1 MKLFNK
7 IFKKDSSTQIGET
20 IEAKLAELNTTL
32 ANAEIGSDEYNDALV
47 EIDILTKSLTDV
59 KVRKLQGA
67 KKMEPQVKAAIIT
80 TVGGALASIAG
91 ILIIRDYEAEDGIF
105 TSSAKSLIKKP
116 Y

>member
-1 MKLFNK
+1 MFNK
-7 IFKKDSSTQIGET
+7 FFKKDASAQIGET

-59 KVRKLQGA
+59 KVRKLQGV

-80 TVGGALASIAG
+80 TIGGALASIAG
-91 ILIIRDYEAEDGIF
+91 IIIIRDYEAEDGIF

>member
-1 MKLFNK
+1 MKLFK
-7 IFKKDSSTQIGET
+7 KFFKKDASTQIGET
-20 IEAKLAELNTTL
+20 IEAKLQELNTVL
-32 ANAEIGSDEYNDALV
+32 ANAPIGSDEYNDALV

-59 KVRKLQGA
+59 NVRKMQG
-67 KKMEPQVKAAIIT
+67 KSKVEPQVKVAIIT

-91 ILIIRDYEAEDGIF
+91 ILIIRDYESEDGIF